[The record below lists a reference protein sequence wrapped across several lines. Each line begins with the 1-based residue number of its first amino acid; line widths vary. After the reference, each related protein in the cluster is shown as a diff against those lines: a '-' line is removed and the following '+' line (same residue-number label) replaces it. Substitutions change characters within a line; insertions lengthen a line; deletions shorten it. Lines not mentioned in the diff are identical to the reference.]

1 MGCVIAPPTA
11 DFMQYDMNAAPRQV
25 GRLLCPVAGQD
36 LFHEEDFG
44 FEGLENDGGFVF
56 VVHFEGF
63 P

>member
-1 MGCVIAPPTA
+1 
-11 DFMQYDMNAAPRQV
+11 MNAAPRQV
-25 GRLLCPVAGQD
+25 GRLPCPVAGQS

-44 FEGLENDGGFVF
+44 FEGLEYDGGFVF